1 MIPYC
6 FHTHTYRCGHATGED
21 EEYVLEAI
29 AAGCRVLGFTDH
41 VMLPDFSQPGIRGNY
56 SDLAGYLDSIR
67 NLKEKYKEKITIYIG
82 LEAEYSQDFIEYYKS
97 LLSTNKIDY
106 FVLGQHFNFKNGKI
120 LDYFGHIHDKEQ
132 IITYKNQVIEAMSS
146 GLFAFLAH
154 PDLYMSSYE
163 HFDKTARDVA
173 HEICK
178 ASLKYDVPL
187 ELNLGGMRRGLL
199 QVGKEKRYLYPY
211 KAFWKIVAKYGCKVI
226 IGVDAHSP
234 KNFTTNEYSIA
245 LQWIREL
252 GLNHIQNFMFKP
264 YKATN

>member
-6 FHTHTYRCGHATGED
+6 FHTHTYRCGHADGED

-29 AAGCRVLGFTDH
+29 AAGTRKFGFTDH
-41 VMLPDFSQPGIRGNY
+41 VMLPGFSQPGIRGNF
-56 SDLAGYLDSIR
+56 SEFEGYISSVKHLQ
-67 NLKEKYKEKITIYIG
+67 EKYKDKVMIYLG
-82 LEAEYSQDFIEYYKS
+82 LEAEYSSEFKEYYTS
-97 LLSTNKIDY
+97 LLETKKLDY
-106 FVLGQHFNFKNGKI
+106 LVLGQHFNFKNGKI
-120 LDYFGHIHDKEQ
+120 IDYFGHIHDKEHL
-132 IITYKNQVIEAMSS
+132 IIYKNQVIEAMSTN
-146 GLFAFLAH
+146 LFAFLAH
-154 PDLYMSSYE
+154 PDLYMSAYE
-163 HFDKTARDVA
+163 KFDKAARDVA

-187 ELNLGGMRRGLL
+187 ELNLGGIRKGLV

-211 KAFWKIVAKYGCKVI
+211 KPFWKIVAKYGCRVI

-252 GLNHIQNFMFKP
+252 GLNHDQNFMFKK
-264 YKATN
+264 YK